1 MELLNETSLVA
12 LCEEG
17 GNLAGDAIETSTPA
31 FFFRIAPNEEGGG
44 ARATL
49 SKRFEYPIV
58 DDLHPVDVRRLPDG
72 AWPRFDHP
80 SGHERHPHVAA
91 FLFGSFLIPEAF
103 SFGSFLIWKLP
114 HLEASSCGSHHVA
127 ASSH

>member
-1 MELLNETSLVA
+1 M
-12 LCEEG
+12 
-17 GNLAGDAIETSTPA
+17 AGDAIETSTPA

-80 SGHERHPHVAA
+80 HVAA

-103 SFGSFLIWKLP
+103 SFGSFLI
-114 HLEASSCGSHHVA
+114 
-127 ASSH
+127 